1 MHLIMFDIDG
11 TLVNSFKFD
20 EECYL
25 KAAKMVLGVE
35 ISSNWD
41 DYINATDVGILDEA
55 IDRYKIRGQKYHLHK
70 KFREVFIGL
79 ITEYIDNNP
88 KSVREIYGAYRFIQ
102 YLCKQKNVRVA
113 FASGGLEETAKLK
126 LKAAEIDING
136 CAFAS
141 SSDHHSRTEIMR
153 IAELRA
159 SPGATFKSKTYFGD
173 ALWDKKASKTL
184 GYRFILVGDRI
195 KHENQITDFKDME
208 SILAMLNL

>member
-1 MHLIMFDIDG
+1 MFDIDG

-25 KAAKMVLGVE
+25 KAARVVLGVE

-41 DYINATDVGILDEA
+41 DYKHATDVGILYEA
-55 IDRYKIRGQKYHLHK
+55 IGRYKIQGQKHLIHQ
-70 KFREVFIGL
+70 KFRKVFIGL

-88 KSVREIYGAYRFIQ
+88 KSVHEIFGAARFIR

-113 FASGGLEETAKLK
+113 IASGGLEETAKLK
-126 LKAAEIDING
+126 LKAAGIDING

-141 SSDHHSRTEIMR
+141 SSEHHTRTEIMR
-153 IAELRA
+153 MAESKA
-159 SPGATFKSKTYFGD
+159 SLGATFKSKTYFGD
-173 ALWDKKASKTL
+173 ALWDKKASKSL

-195 KHENQITDFKDME
+195 KHKNQITDFKDMK